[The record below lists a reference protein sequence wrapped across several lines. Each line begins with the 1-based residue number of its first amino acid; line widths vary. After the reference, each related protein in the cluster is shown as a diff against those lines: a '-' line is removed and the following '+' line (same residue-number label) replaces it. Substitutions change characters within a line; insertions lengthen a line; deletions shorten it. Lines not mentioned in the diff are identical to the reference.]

1 MVPHTAVGPSC
12 RRFLRAPCKNDGC
25 RMSTFSNN
33 SGKIG
38 LDPFRQLLL
47 PYRGKVRKEVVKGPA
62 FGVDTAVIDLGNNLG
77 LAVSSDPLSLIPSL
91 GLRES
96 AWLSVQ
102 LLVNDMATTGFPPQY
117 AQFVLNLSPDTT
129 WDQFSEY
136 WKYIHQ
142 FCEEDR
148 KSTRL
153 NSSHV
158 AISY

>member
-77 LAVSSDPLSLIPSL
+77 LAVS
-91 GLRES
+91 R
-96 AWLSVQ
+96 
-102 LLVNDMATTGFPPQY
+102 
-117 AQFVLNLSPDTT
+117 
-129 WDQFSEY
+129 
-136 WKYIHQ
+136 
-142 FCEEDR
+142 DR

-158 AISY
+158 AISYAVFCSKKKRRTTNTERAA